1 MINVKENVF
10 NEYLEKL
17 EGLTLE
23 KISPILDI
31 LSEDVQFK
39 DPFNNV
45 KGKAAYRGIFEKAF
59 TDTKYMDFKIH
70 SKSFT
75 ENICLCTWT
84 LNFISSSKLIT
95 QKKIQIKG
103 CSEILLNS
111 EQLICAHIDYWD
123 SSILF
128 SEIPILGK
136 IIKYLVNRVGLNN
149 N

>member
-1 MINVKENVF
+1 MINVYENVF

-23 KISPILDI
+23 KISPILDS

-39 DPFNNV
+39 DPFNNI
-45 KGKAAYRGIFEKAF
+45 KGKAAYRAIFEKAF
-59 TDTKYMDFKIH
+59 SDTKYMDFKID
-70 SKSFT
+70 SKSFSDK
-75 ENICLCTWT
+75 ICLCTWT

-103 CSEILLNS
+103 CSEIHLNS
-111 EQLICAHIDYWD
+111 ERLICVHIDYWD

-136 IIKYLVNRVGLNN
+136 IINYLINRVGVKNN
-149 N
+149 